1 LNKYPDSIDKAAMF
15 LKALPKRMGTVAAIG
30 YPAEIERAAK
40 LLTPELNLSMR
51 AAGLM
56 LITEFGK
63 ITPSS

>member
-1 LNKYPDSIDKAAMF
+1 MF